1 MSRRDIWVIV
11 AIWIAVVFATGAF
24 ADALGVSDDEAEG
37 WGLLGLIVGGLL
49 TAVYLLV
56 REIRT
61 KRKTGRLSLSMS
73 ESEQTT
79 TPSQGHRSRTW
90 VHVVVV
96 LVLWIGGGIAA
107 QALFSNGTSDWVS
120 YALPLAY
127 LLFLL
132 LRRLGRRSADRGATR
147 RSCE

>member
-11 AIWIAVVFATGAF
+11 AIWIAVVLATGAF

-49 TAVYLLV
+49 TGLYLFV

-79 TPSQGHRSRTW
+79 MPSQGHRSRTS

-96 LVLWIGGGIAA
+96 LVLWIGGGIVG
-107 QALFSNGTSDWVS
+107 QALFSDATSGWVVF
-120 YALPLAY
+120 ALPLAY
-127 LLFLL
+127 LLSLL
-132 LRRLGRRSADRGATR
+132 LRRLGRRSADRGATW
-147 RSCE
+147 RSGE

>member
-1 MSRRDIWVIV
+1 MSRRDISVIV

-24 ADALGVSDDEAEG
+24 ADAFGVSDDEAEG
-37 WGLLGLIVGGLL
+37 WGLIGLIVGGLL
-49 TAVYLLV
+49 TGVYLFV

-61 KRKTGRLSLSMS
+61 KRNTGGLSLSMS

-107 QALFSNGTSDWVS
+107 QALFSDATSDWVGF
-120 YALPLAY
+120 AAPLAY

-132 LRRLGRRSADRGATR
+132 VRRIRRS
-147 RSCE
+147 RSERPQDAGG

>member
-11 AIWIAVVFATGAF
+11 AIWIAVVFATGVF
-24 ADALGVSDDEAEG
+24 ADAFGVSDDEAEG

-49 TAVYLLV
+49 TGVYFLV
-56 REIRT
+56 RENRT
-61 KRKTGRLSLSMS
+61 KKKTGRLSLSTS
-73 ESEQTT
+73 EGEQTAA
-79 TPSQGHRSRTW
+79 PSHGHRSRTW

-107 QALFSNGTSDWVS
+107 QALFSDATSDLVG

-132 LRRLGRRSADRGATR
+132 VRRVRRS
-147 RSCE
+147 RSERPRDAGG

>member
-11 AIWIAVVFATGAF
+11 AIWIAVVFATGAV
-24 ADALGVSDDEAEG
+24 ADAFGVSDDEAEG

-49 TAVYLLV
+49 TGVYLLI
-56 REIRT
+56 REIHT
-61 KRKTGRLSLSMS
+61 KKKTGRLSLSTS
-73 ESEQTT
+73 ENEQTP
-79 TPSQGHRSRTW
+79 TPSQGQRPRTW

-107 QALFSNGTSDWVS
+107 QALFSDATSDWVS
-120 YALPLAY
+120 FALPLAY

-132 LRRLGRRSADRGATR
+132 VRRVRRSRSERPQDAGA
-147 RSCE
+147 

>member
-11 AIWIAVVFATGAF
+11 AIWIAVLFAIGAVVG
-24 ADALGVSDDEAEG
+24 DLGVSDDEAEG
-37 WGLLGLIVGGLL
+37 WGLLGVIVGGLL
-49 TAVYLLV
+49 TGAYLFV

-61 KRKTGRLSLSMS
+61 KRKSGRLSLSMS

-107 QALFSNGTSDWVS
+107 QALFADVTSDLVS
-120 YALPLAY
+120 FALPAAY

-132 LRRLGRRSADRGATR
+132 LRSIRRSRPPVRGA
-147 RSCE
+147 